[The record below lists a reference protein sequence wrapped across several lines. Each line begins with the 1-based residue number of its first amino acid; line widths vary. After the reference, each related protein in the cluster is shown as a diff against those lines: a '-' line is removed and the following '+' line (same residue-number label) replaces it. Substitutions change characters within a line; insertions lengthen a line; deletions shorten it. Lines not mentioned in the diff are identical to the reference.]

1 MSHIFLITVCLS
13 LSPVSVDVKVRHASS
28 MELAQKW
35 YQAVYEKR
43 CGGVIVELEE
53 DRYTIFQYKNLPA
66 WTSVPH
72 AEFKTEA
79 E

>member
-1 MSHIFLITVCLS
+1 
-13 LSPVSVDVKVRHASS
+13 